1 MIYPKKPISTR
12 KVTLTTS
19 QPFHDRFPVNPSH
32 EIVKLLPSLLPAIPG
47 HATIVRLITYPE
59 AIRVAYND
67 VHTLVP
73 ALLTSYIDS
82 IDLVLHIGMASG
94 RAYYSLERLAH
105 RDGYSKNA
113 DVDGKHLPPDSGAVE
128 FPDCKHILTTTL
140 EYDEVLAGWQ
150 RNLCETPDSPPLVP
164 AEESN
169 DPGHYLC
176 DYIYFNSLA
185 WFARRNEQVS
195 DGRVE
200 DRPVLFLHVP
210 GESDPETLRKGVL
223 ATTALLRSMADSWSV
238 SKRYQEAIHL
248 PDGAAKVGI

>member
-1 MIYPKKPISTR
+1 M
-12 KVTLTTS
+12 
-19 QPFHDRFPVNPSH
+19 
-32 EIVKLLPSLLPAIPG
+32 KLLPPLLPALPG
-47 HATIVRLITYPE
+47 HATSIRLITHPE
-59 AIRVAYND
+59 PIRVAYDD
-67 VHTLVP
+67 VRALVP
-73 ALLTSYIDS
+73 ALLSSYVDTV
-82 IDLVLHIGMASG
+82 DLVLHIGMASG
-94 RAYYSLERLAH
+94 RAHYSLERLAH

-113 DVDGKHLPPDSGAVE
+113 DVDGKRLAPNAGDLD

-150 RNLCETPDSPPLVP
+150 RNLCEGGAPGSPPLVP

-185 WFARRNEQVS
+185 WYARRNQQVS

-210 GESDPETLRKGVL
+210 GESDPVTLRKGVA
-223 ATTALLRSMADSWSV
+223 ATTALLRSMADSWFV
-238 SKRYQEAIHL
+238 SKRYQETIEL
-248 PDGAAKVGI
+248 PEGESKVEI

>member
-1 MIYPKKPISTR
+1 M
-12 KVTLTTS
+12 
-19 QPFHDRFPVNPSH
+19 
-32 EIVKLLPSLLPAIPG
+32 KLLPPFLPAVPG
-47 HATIVRLITYPE
+47 HATSIRLITHPE
-59 AIRVAYND
+59 PIRVAYD
-67 VHTLVP
+67 SVRALVP
-73 ALLTSYIDS
+73 ALLSSYVDTV
-82 IDLVLHIGMASG
+82 DLVLHIGMASG
-94 RAYYSLERLAH
+94 RAHYSLERLAH

-113 DVDGKHLPPDSGAVE
+113 DVDGKRLPPNAGDLD

-150 RNLCETPDSPPLVP
+150 RNLCESPGSPPLVP

-185 WFARRNEQVS
+185 WFARRNQQVS

-210 GESDPETLRKGVL
+210 GESDPVTLRKGAT
-223 ATTALLRSMADSWSV
+223 ATTALLRAMADSWFV
-238 SKRYQEAIHL
+238 SKRYQETIKL
-248 PDGAAKVGI
+248 PDAERKVEI